1 MPGFMPGIH
10 VLGTR
15 RSKDVDGRDNP
26 GHDVVGEAEMQS
38 QERRFDPAG
47 IVVAALLA
55 ALAGVIV
62 WDMTTLEITQT
73 YGVGP
78 KAMPIVIATGLALLS
93 VGNLVLGFRGGFPER
108 EQADHLPIL
117 LILGGLAAVIALI
130 GIGGGFIPAM
140 TVLFAAT
147 AAAFGRRAIL
157 TDLAIGFALGLGA
170 YLMFAK
176 LLSLSLPTGPL
187 ERLL

>member
-1 MPGFMPGIH
+1 
-10 VLGTR
+10 
-15 RSKDVDGRDNP
+15 
-26 GHDVVGEAEMQS
+26 MQS

-47 IVVAALLA
+47 VVVAAILA
-55 ALAGVIV
+55 VLAGIIV
-62 WDMTTLEITQT
+62 WDMSTLQITQT

-78 KAMPIVIATGLALLS
+78 KAMPIVVAIGLGLLAIGNIVMAL
-93 VGNLVLGFRGGFPER
+93 RGEFPER
-108 EQADHLPIL
+108 EQAAHLPIL
-117 LILGGLAAVIALI
+117 LILGGLAVVIVLI
-130 GIGGGFIPAM
+130 GIGGGFILAM

-157 TDLAIGFALGLGA
+157 VDLAIGFALGLGA

-176 LLSLSLPTGPL
+176 LLSLSLPMGPI